1 MYTNIYNTHMF
12 DKPSSFKRLLK
23 QVKYVVN
30 TISRG
35 SNHTQKKN
43 KTTNEERNDVK
54 KIGECDSERIATK
67 NNIISRSGLRITW

>member
-1 MYTNIYNTHMF
+1 MYTNIFNTYMF

-35 SNHTQKKN
+35 SNHTHEKKT
-43 KTTNEERNDVK
+43 KQQTKSATT
-54 KIGECDSERIATK
+54 
-67 NNIISRSGLRITW
+67 SRK